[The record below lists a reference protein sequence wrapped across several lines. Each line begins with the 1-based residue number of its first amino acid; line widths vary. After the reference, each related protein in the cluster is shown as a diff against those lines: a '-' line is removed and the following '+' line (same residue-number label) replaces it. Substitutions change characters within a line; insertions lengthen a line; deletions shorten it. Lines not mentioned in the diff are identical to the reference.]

1 MSENTMNNV
10 AAETI
15 VTTDAPKTGFMTK
28 FSTNH
33 PVLADCGK
41 AAGIGAFSMLGM
53 YAAAKLIDGVGTL
66 IENGKKRRAAKK
78 AAKAKVVTEVK
89 EEVVE
94 ENA

>member
-1 MSENTMNNV
+1 MTENTMNNTAV
-10 AAETI
+10 ETI
-15 VTTDAPKTGFMTK
+15 VTADAPKANFMTK

-53 YAAAKLIDGVGTL
+53 YGAAKLIDGVGTL
-66 IENGKKRRAAKK
+66 VGKVKARKAAKK

-89 EEVVE
+89 EETVE